1 MKIGNFRLGDKGEN
15 FKVRVLPCRIS
26 YDGETDTE
34 GYLPDEN
41 DCSLFGR
48 ILNGTKVDVGEKV
61 LGLVAN
67 GMNDLAVSGKFEEVM
82 YWNWDK
88 EVDSTDQFQMLIGHV
103 GVMNLLAD
111 S

>member
-1 MKIGNFRLGDKGEN
+1 MKIGNFRFGDKEKK
-15 FKVRVLPCRIS
+15 FRVRVLPCRIG

-34 GYLPDEN
+34 GYLPDEK

-48 ILNGTKVDVGEKV
+48 ILNGTQVDVGEKV
-61 LGLVAN
+61 VGLVAS
-67 GMNDLAVSGKFEEVM
+67 GMNDLTVTGKFEEAM

-88 EVDSTDQFQMLIGHV
+88 GVDSTDQLQMLIGHV
-103 GVMNLLAD
+103 NVMNVLAD